1 MGLFDKGFDP
11 LGEIQKAS
19 EGAMKAAENFAGA
32 AGKTAGDVAK
42 KAGGALA
49 DANGAASKLASDA
62 VNAAT
67 AAGTKITDT
76 ASTAG
81 ASIGKAPSSEKKE
94 EEPKGALT
102 EERAAGILSAVYDK
116 ALDGVPNVSRS
127 VDQFADD
134 YAARYDDPT
143 KAAEEL
149 VKYQVLKCGTSGFI
163 TGLGGLITLPVTIP
177 ANIGSVLYV
186 QMRMVAASAKIGGYD
201 IRSDQVQT
209 LVYICLTGSAVNDVI
224 KDTGIQIGTKTLT
237 AALKK
242 LPGSAL
248 VKINQRVGFRLI
260 TKFGEK
266 GVINLGK
273 LIPLAGGVIGGAF
286 DVASTTIIAKNA
298 IKLFI
303 ENENP
308 DGSQMTEEELEVIEN
323 A

>member
-1 MGLFDKGFDP
+1 MGIFDKGFDP

-19 EGAMKAAENFAGA
+19 EGAMKAAEDFAGA

-42 KAGGALA
+42 IAGGALA
-49 DANGAASKLASDA
+49 DASGAASKLASDA

-67 AAGTKITDT
+67 AAGSMIADT

-81 ASIGKAPSSEKKE
+81 ASIAKAANSEKKE
-94 EEPKGALT
+94 EEPKEALT

-116 ALDGVPNVSRS
+116 ALVGVPNVSRS

-134 YAARYDDPT
+134 YAARYDDPA

-186 QMRMVAASAKIGGYD
+186 QMRMVAAIAKIGGYD

-224 KDTGIQIGTKTLT
+224 KDAGIQIGTKTLT

-286 DVASTTIIAKNA
+286 DVASTAIIAENA

-303 ENENP
+303 KNENP
-308 DGSQMTEEELEVIEN
+308 DGSQMAEEKLEEIEN